1 MPSHRTHKIVTKLIL
16 SEEYPDVHHWIDEP
30 VKLLGFQHRVLRHSP
45 LELMAKYGSDPKRLA
60 AAVIHVATDFAVTE
74 ARKELRKQIRRRV

>member
-45 LELMAKYGSDPKRLA
+45 LELMAKYGRDPKRLTA
-60 AAVIHVATDFAVTE
+60 AMVHVATDFAVTE
-74 ARKELRKQIRRRV
+74 ARKELRRRVNK